1 MVLTFHT
8 NSFICQKSVWNL
20 NIPSMILQ
28 CDVCTF
34 FMTAIYKSIKG
45 FCIPTPLQKQ
55 CTAHLPESLHCL
67 LDQTDHYIKTAL
79 ANFRNSAVSC
89 MLHPNEG
96 ESSFGQTWSFS
107 WHMLILIISQGTV
120 TQHTKSD
127 LYIYMCAYMSIKINY
142 KSISLSLL
150 KAESTFLF
158 SLHKTWQFFTVRFLK
173 QYICLYR
180 NSQRIIPKSKHR
192 QELTKRCYYLFICLS
207 HYFQILLR
215 HEIKTGVYTPL
226 KISFIDLSGNFL

>member
-34 FMTAIYKSIKG
+34 FMTAIYKSKKG

-127 LYIYMCAYMSIKINY
+127 LYIYIC
-142 KSISLSLL
+142 
-150 KAESTFLF
+150 
-158 SLHKTWQFFTVRFLK
+158 VR
-173 QYICLYR
+173 
-180 NSQRIIPKSKHR
+180 
-192 QELTKRCYYLFICLS
+192 ICLS
-207 HYFQILLR
+207 KLIINPSPFLCWRQRAHFSFP
-215 HEIKTGVYTPL
+215 YT
-226 KISFIDLSGNFL
+226 KHDNSSQ